1 MSTIKP
7 PVTPPYLTD
16 EEMDELGDFLISDAT
31 SDETMMLDR
40 LDGFLTALASG
51 PFIPANN
58 VWLPQV
64 WGPTLQDEPTFVSD
78 AQRERITSLI
88 MKNRSSI
95 VLRLRESLDTFDP
108 VFDSAV
114 YPDSEREFVD
124 GEMWAYGYMTGIHL
138 QREAWQ
144 RFFDDAQSAEV
155 LHPIYLLGTEE
166 LAQDAEAKV
175 ETPEQR
181 EALSM
186 QIPESIAAI
195 YRFWQPYRV
204 ATSVPVSHFQRE
216 QPKIGR
222 NEKCPC
228 GSGRKFK
235 KCCGVSCEPE

>member
-1 MSTIKP
+1 MSAIKP

-16 EEMDELGDFLISDAT
+16 EEMDELGNFLISDAT

-51 PFIPANN
+51 PFMPANN

-64 WGPTLQDEPTFVSD
+64 WGPTVQDEPTFASY
-78 AQRERITSLI
+78 AQMERITALI

-124 GEMWAYGYMTGIHL
+124 GEMWAYGYMTGINL

-144 RFFDDAQSAEV
+144 RFFDDSQSAD
-155 LHPIYLLGTEE
+155 LLRPIYLLGTEE
-166 LAQDAEAKV
+166 LAADAEALV
-175 ETPEQR
+175 ESPAQR

-204 ATSVPVSHFQRE
+204 ATPVPVSHFQRE

-235 KCCGVSCEPE
+235 KCCGVSNESE